1 MERAAVP
8 SHLFPASAAEQQGR
22 RAGVVSRTMAMVID
36 IIYVAALAGIIYA
49 GYVGFRFLRSP
60 VRFTWPKTTFPVF
73 LIVAMI
79 MAVIALTIAWS
90 SLGRTMGMRIM
101 GLRIQTNKG
110 ERMRI
115 GRSFLRAVTCVL
127 FPLALFWSAVSK
139 RNASVHDLVFRTSV
153 IYDWESRVPEMRG
166 D

>member
-8 SHLFPASAAEQQGR
+8 SHLFPASASEQQGR
-22 RAGVVSRTMAMVID
+22 RAGVVSRTIAMVID
-36 IIYVAALAGIIYA
+36 IIYVAVLAGIVYVGYA
-49 GYVGFRFLRSP
+49 GVRFLRNP
-60 VRFTWPKTTFPVF
+60 VRFTWPKTNFPVF
-73 LIVAMI
+73 LIVAMVI
-79 MAVIALTIAWS
+79 AVLALTIAWS

-101 GLRIQTNKG
+101 GLRIQTTKG
-110 ERMRI
+110 ERVRI

-127 FPLALFWSAVSK
+127 FPLALFWSAISK
-139 RNASVHDLVFRTSV
+139 RNASVHDLVFRTAV